1 MVDVWLGSYKLFVT
15 QTRFVNGGTFDKAN
29 MDTKGKKIMK
39 ENPLSHANPS
49 KGGAMDTVINTDDRE
64 DSYNVVG
71 SGRSFLDSVLNR
83 NKVDVISVD
92 DNVEGFKHWRSVA
105 LVGKVIDF
113 ITLPSLKPMMRSQG
127 WSSVGIKYVG
137 GFSVMLVFTGMEEAK
152 CFLGDRNLWSTW
164 FACLSKW
171 DDKYKE
177 VERIAWLQ
185 IHRVPIQLAIDQVFD
200 VVGSRF
206 GKVVQSAKR
215 SVDDNN
221 FSYVYVGV
229 LTKSCSRI
237 VDCVDISWRGNLF
250 NVWIDE
256 DVGEWVP
263 DCVEVF
269 DDEEVLDDGNR
280 SNGEE
285 EGFQT
290 VDVDLDRSTKELEM
304 GEIRDNEVV
313 EENAQ
318 VLMDGDVDVQ
328 DNIEPLTHTFA
339 ASNEESTVVRKKF
352 CRRHFFKNR
361 GESSGSHERPKKRQG
376 DDNDPLGW
384 IGLLG

>member
-1 MVDVWLGSYKLFVT
+1 MRDHISLGNLIDGGKRFGFLSFKDVHDVKRLEGGMVDVWLGSYKFFVT
-15 QTRFVNGGTFDKAN
+15 QARFVNRVTFDKAN
-29 MDTKGKKIMK
+29 MDPKGKKIMK
-39 ENPLSHANPS
+39 ENPSSHANPS
-49 KGGAMDTVINTDDRE
+49 KGVAMDTAINTDDQE
-64 DSYNVVG
+64 DNYNIVG
-71 SGRSFLDSVLNR
+71 SGRSFFYSVLNR

-92 DNVEGFKHWRSVA
+92 DNVEGFKQQRSVA
-105 LVGKVIDF
+105 LVGKVIYF
-113 ITLPSLKPMMRSQG
+113 ITLTSLKPMMRNQG

-137 GFSVMLVFTGMEEAK
+137 GFSVMLVLTCMEEAE

-185 IHRVPIQLAIDQVFD
+185 EHGVPIQLAIDQVFD

-206 GKVVQSAKR
+206 GKVVWSAKM

-221 FSYVYVGV
+221 FSYVYISV
-229 LTKSCSRI
+229 LRKSCSRI
-237 VDCVDISWRGNLF
+237 VDHMDIMWRGNLF

-280 SNGEE
+280 SNG
-285 EGFQT
+285 
-290 VDVDLDRSTKELEM
+290 
-304 GEIRDNEVV
+304 
-313 EENAQ
+313 
-318 VLMDGDVDVQ
+318 
-328 DNIEPLTHTFA
+328 
-339 ASNEESTVVRKKF
+339 
-352 CRRHFFKNR
+352 
-361 GESSGSHERPKKRQG
+361 
-376 DDNDPLGW
+376 
-384 IGLLG
+384 